1 MFWVTALASETRP
14 PFFQDPNPVAEL
26 LILSLYSQF
35 YISNLFTRSEGDVY
49 ITALE
54 MPATA
59 SASTTNMSADPKV
72 AAKKPAAKKVAAP
85 VAAAAPGVA
94 APAPAVEKKAAAPR
108 KTAAKTE
115 VVVPVAAAPAP
126 ATTEVAPAAGEAP
139 SISAVVD
146 RLRELRTRQADELK
160 ALIADLLVAAKA
172 AAKQVKEAGKRK
184 RVKKDVADMT
194 PEEKAAWEL
203 RRSKN
208 AFLKPRALS
217 PELCAFMQLAAGSQ
231 RSQTE
236 VTKFVANY
244 VKANSC
250 FDPANKRRIIPDGV
264 LSRLLKVTDKDTVTY
279 LNLQS
284 YLKIHFLKA

>member
-1 MFWVTALASETRP
+1 
-14 PFFQDPNPVAEL
+14 
-26 LILSLYSQF
+26 
-35 YISNLFTRSEGDVY
+35 
-49 ITALE
+49 
-54 MPATA
+54 
-59 SASTTNMSADPKV
+59 MSADPKV
-72 AAKKPAAKKVAAP
+72 AAKKPAAKK
-85 VAAAAPGVA
+85 AAAAPAATPAVA

-115 VVVPVAAAPAP
+115 VVVPVAAPAPAP
-126 ATTEVAPAAGEAP
+126 STEVAPAAGEAP
-139 SISAVVD
+139 SISAVVE
-146 RLRELRTRQADELK
+146 RLREIRARLADELK
-160 ALIADLLVAAKA
+160 AVIADTLVAAKA

>member
-1 MFWVTALASETRP
+1 
-14 PFFQDPNPVAEL
+14 
-26 LILSLYSQF
+26 
-35 YISNLFTRSEGDVY
+35 
-49 ITALE
+49 
-54 MPATA
+54 
-59 SASTTNMSADPKV
+59 MSADPKV
-72 AAKKPAAKKVAAP
+72 AAKKPAAAKK
-85 VAAAAPGVA
+85 AAAAPATTPAVA

-115 VVVPVAAAPAP
+115 VQVPVAAAPAP
-126 ATTEVAPAAGEAP
+126 STEVAPAAGEAP
-139 SISAVVD
+139 SISAVVE
-146 RLRELRTRQADELK
+146 RLREIRARLADELK
-160 ALIADLLVAAKA
+160 AVIADTLVAAKA
-172 AAKQVKEAGKRK
+172 VAKQVKEAGKKR

-236 VTKFVANY
+236 VTKFVSNY
-244 VKANSC
+244 VKTHSC
-250 FDPANKRRIIPDGV
+250 FDPANKRHIIPDGV
-264 LSRLLKVTDKDTVTY
+264 LSRLLRVTDKDTVTY

-284 YLKIHFLKA
+284 FLKVHFLKA

>member
-1 MFWVTALASETRP
+1 
-14 PFFQDPNPVAEL
+14 
-26 LILSLYSQF
+26 
-35 YISNLFTRSEGDVY
+35 
-49 ITALE
+49 
-54 MPATA
+54 
-59 SASTTNMSADPKV
+59 MSADPKV
-72 AAKKPAAKKVAAP
+72 AAKKPAAKK
-85 VAAAAPGVA
+85 AAAAPATTPAVA
-94 APAPAVEKKAAAPR
+94 ATAPAVEKKAAAPR

-115 VVVPVAAAPAP
+115 VVVPVAAPAPAP
-126 ATTEVAPAAGEAP
+126 STEVAPAAGEAP
-139 SISAVVD
+139 SISAVVE
-146 RLRELRTRQADELK
+146 RLREIRARLADELK
-160 ALIADLLVAAKA
+160 AVIADTLVAAKA

>member
-1 MFWVTALASETRP
+1 
-14 PFFQDPNPVAEL
+14 
-26 LILSLYSQF
+26 
-35 YISNLFTRSEGDVY
+35 
-49 ITALE
+49 

-72 AAKKPAAKKVAAP
+72 AAKKPAAKK
-85 VAAAAPGVA
+85 AAAAPAATSAVA

-115 VVVPVAAAPAP
+115 VVVPVAAPAPAP
-126 ATTEVAPAAGEAP
+126 STEVAPAAGEAP
-139 SISAVVD
+139 SISAVVE
-146 RLRELRTRQADELK
+146 RLREIRARLADELK
-160 ALIADLLVAAKA
+160 AVIADTLVAAKA

-184 RVKKDVADMT
+184 KVKKDVADMT
-194 PEEKAAWEL
+194 AEEKAAWEL

-217 PELCAFMQLAAGSQ
+217 PELCSFMQLAAGSQ